1 MASES
6 TPPPPSGGGARY
18 AIAGVALAALAL
30 LGYCLLQPRDAPP
43 TPPVTGPVDS
53 GVIERSTALV
63 EDDIVIPEDEPDA
76 GPEPDAWAPHAPTGH
91 QTPTT
96 HLTAGTWDCSGELDA
111 SAIRRV
117 FEQYNSQIRN
127 CYERG
132 LKGNPMLQGNMTLQ
146 IKVGADGH
154 VEGTQ
159 VSGSLRDRDVF
170 SCVRQIS
177 TRMQFPRVSG
187 GACAVVQVPYSFTP
201 QQ

>member
-6 TPPPPSGGGARY
+6 TPPPPQGGGARY
-18 AIAGVALAALAL
+18 AIAGVALAAIAL
-30 LGYCLLQPRDAPP
+30 LGYCLLQPPEAAT
-43 TPPVTGPVDS
+43 TPVVTGHADS
-53 GVIERSTALV
+53 GISRSTALV
-63 EDDIVIPEDEPDA
+63 EDDMFIPEPEPDA
-76 GPEPDAWAPHAPTGH
+76 GPPPDAWSAPAAPVH
-91 QTPTT
+91 HTT
-96 HLTAGTWDCSGELDA
+96 HVASGSWDCTGEIDSA
-111 SAIRRV
+111 AIRRV
-117 FEQYNSQIRN
+117 FETYNPQIRN

-132 LKGNPMLQGNMTLQ
+132 LKGNPMLQGSMTLQ
-146 IKVGADGH
+146 VKVGADGR

-159 VSGSLRDRDVF
+159 VGGSLRDRDVF

>member
-6 TPPPPSGGGARY
+6 TPPPPQGGGARY
-18 AIAGVALAALAL
+18 AIAGVALAAVAL
-30 LGYCLLQPRDAPP
+30 LGYCLLQPPP
-43 TPPVTGPVDS
+43 PVAPVTGPADS
-53 GVIERSTALV
+53 GVSRSTSLV
-63 EDDIVIPEDEPDA
+63 EDEMTIPDPEPDA
-76 GPEPDAWAPHAPTGH
+76 GPTPDAFVPTEPVH
-91 QTPTT
+91 HTT
-96 HLTAGTWDCSGELDA
+96 HVAAGSWDCTGEIDA
-111 SAIRRV
+111 SAIRHV
-117 FEQYNSQIRN
+117 FEQYNPQIRN

-132 LKGNPMLQGNMTLQ
+132 LKGNPMLQGAMTLQ
-146 IKVGADGH
+146 IKVGADGR

-159 VSGSLRDRDVF
+159 VGGSLRDRDVF